1 MQTGFH
7 VYCRPATEKKEKLLV
22 QVMEADGQSTSRN
35 SSNNRKPEE
44 KILTRKQSSGKKKN
58 YSKQD
63 IGEQLEKGSL
73 VRFGELE
80 TFWA

>member
-1 MQTGFH
+1 M
-7 VYCRPATEKKEKLLV
+7 VKA
-22 QVMEADGQSTSRN
+22 ASRN
-35 SSNNRKPEE
+35 SSNNSEPEE

-58 YSKQD
+58 YLKQD